1 VVVHAFNPSTWSQN
15 QADFWS
21 TEWVPG
27 QAGLHRDTLSWNPP
41 PKIRYYSICPDRRGS
56 VSSTLHNHWCLEQ
69 HQTHS
74 KYLMKANWIKFS
86 MIKLWRWFGIWD
98 ISLDMKRAIPNRKML
113 SVYIYLHLYILL
125 LPILAKLLWQII
137 LSLKSRLSILIVCLS
152 KNYILFLFY

>member
-1 VVVHAFNPSTWSQN
+1 
-15 QADFWS
+15 
-21 TEWVPG
+21 
-27 QAGLHRDTLSWNPP
+27 
-41 PKIRYYSICPDRRGS
+41 
-56 VSSTLHNHWCLEQ
+56 
-69 HQTHS
+69 
-74 KYLMKANWIKFS
+74 MKANWIKFS